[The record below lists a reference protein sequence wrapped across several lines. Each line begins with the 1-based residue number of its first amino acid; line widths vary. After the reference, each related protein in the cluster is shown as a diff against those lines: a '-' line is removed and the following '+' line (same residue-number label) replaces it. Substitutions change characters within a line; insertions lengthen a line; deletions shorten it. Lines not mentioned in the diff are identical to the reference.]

1 MMHGAERGIIRSRF
15 FWPGNRESGIG
26 NRESG
31 IGNRE
36 SGIGNRES
44 GIEKACGCASAGVY
58 KALPRRYFAPALH

>member
-1 MMHGAERGIIRSRF
+1 MHGAERGIIRSRF
-15 FWPGNRESGIG
+15 FWPG